1 MGPGR
6 VIGDA
11 FFGGVVMPTINETQD
26 IGSSTMKWR
35 YIYAKEFMGNI
46 DPDKILGDGLV
57 SIASGGTNQSSFTSN
72 RLVWFNGT
80 SLASAAS
87 IYTNGSVLTV
97 NGTAAPSGSTKFEVL
112 GNSRISSSQSGAGR
126 DISLE
131 LWRGTSASWK
141 FLNTSG
147 TLKLQNNY
155 VSSAGSYFDVL
166 TFAYNTGHITVTK
179 GNFYPLDGNTTQS
192 LGKDNARW
200 DIYAT
205 NVDSGTIYVEGAA
218 QFDGPVMAQSTL
230 RVTGASTFI
239 GTTTFSNN
247 TTTTGVATFNGNVQ
261 MNSSVSADSLTAGSL
276 LVNGNTSLVNNTSS
290 GHILPHATGT
300 YDIGS
305 SALKYREIYAGAM
318 YATQFYGNAT
328 TATGW
333 KSNLSLTIGNKT
345 IAFNGDEGSVTYTLA
360 DIGVSDSGHTH
371 TKIVTEGDNRSVAT
385 APNDYNDS
393 ALKFRGIKTN
403 ATIGSPSDNTYAYLV
418 GLRGWSGY
426 TGGNAHEFAFHNS
439 GISWR
444 HGATSWNAWHDLVYA
459 PNKTAV
465 GSVKHPVYVDVY
477 GQVKVCNDAASTSTQ
492 YLETVS
498 AAGSIGF
505 YSNGSNAI
513 GIHLIDKA
521 GSIYYPFRFSTTG
534 SSMPNVGVYTNIMF
548 NEGKEP
554 YLYGATG
561 SSSSARAWF
570 SVTGS
575 NPTPPTDG
583 NHIVIT
589 SANRGYIQYQA
600 PYQQTPYTDGTA
612 GTTIVTGNNQ
622 FFFFQYSYNASTT
635 ARLSKYDYFY
645 LPATAAGKTANN
657 GYAILTSKNSVTVS
671 QGGTGRS
678 SWTANH
684 FVYSSGT
691 TTLKNTAGITTDG
704 SSIEITADKP
714 TITLTTNFQNNNTYS
729 QALFK
734 YDSFVDAFRFTIY
747 DNKDA
752 TSACSN
758 YELRFYGPKSLNT
771 SIDNLLELWVTNYNT
786 QTTAA
791 TYDAY
796 PILHE
801 GNWHKRIFANLNI
814 NRTTLTVASSA
825 WSVVP
830 SGCVDIFGLSFK
842 DTGLSTDTG
851 DWRMWLASP
860 SSGQTTLNMRIDG
873 TFQAGEFIGNASSAT
888 KATQD
893 GDGNTIASTYLK
905 LTGGTLTGA
914 LTASGGIWAPSI
926 ELQATTPYIDFH
938 YNNDTSDYSYRLIA
952 SHTDGIHLQQAS
964 GNCWLYLGN
973 GTGNAGIYWQT
984 YGGGWYMSDD
994 TWIRSYG
1001 SKSIYHNA
1009 GTLRTDGTL
1018 QVGANPIIF
1027 ASTTNDHTSV
1037 CSHLS
1042 GAEAWHSAIEI
1053 RERDRLGA
1061 NCSGYTSSPRLG
1073 FHWGNRCAGTIGLED
1088 DNVIRFRNQGG
1099 GSYKTIQAGAV
1110 WGAVW
1115 NDYVEYR
1122 EADSVQPG
1130 YCYKETISGIMTKTT
1145 ARLEPGVK
1153 LASDTYGMAIGET
1166 EKAKTPISVS
1176 GRVLAYPYR
1185 DKNLYTLGAA
1195 VCSAPNGTVDIMT
1208 REEIMMYPERIVGT
1222 VSEIPNY
1229 TIWYAGGN
1237 SSHGDQPIE
1246 VKGRI
1251 WIYVK

>member
-1 MGPGR
+1 MATLKDSMVMGPSR

-11 FFGGVVMPTINETQD
+11 FFGGVVMPTITETQD

-35 YIYAKEFMGNI
+35 YIYAKEIMGNI
-46 DPDKILGDGLV
+46 DPDKVLGDGLV
-57 SIASGGTNQSSFTSN
+57 AIKSGGTNSGSQTSN
-72 RLVWFNGT
+72 RVNWFNGT
-80 SLASAAS
+80 GIVSAAN
-87 IYTNGSVLTV
+87 IWTDGSKLTV
-97 NGTAAPSGSTKFEVL
+97 NGTAQPSGSTKFEVV
-112 GNSRISSSQSGAGR
+112 GNSRISSAQSGSGG

-131 LWRGTSASWK
+131 LWRGSASSWK
-141 FLNTSG
+141 FLNDNG

-155 VSSAGSYFDVL
+155 TTSAGSYFDVL
-166 TFAYNTGHITVTK
+166 TAAYNTGHITVTK
-179 GNFYPLDGNTTQS
+179 GSVYPLDGNTAQS

-218 QFDGPVMAQSTL
+218 QFDGAIMAQSTL

-239 GTTTFSNN
+239 GAATFNNN

-333 KSNLSLTIGNKT
+333 KSDLSLTIGNKT

-371 TKIVTEGDNRSVAT
+371 TKIVTEGDNRGTAT
-385 APNDYNDS
+385 TPNDYSN
-393 ALKFRGIKTN
+393 AIRFRGLKTK
-403 ATIGSPSDNTYAYLV
+403 AAIGTPTADSFAYLV
-418 GLRGWSGY
+418 GLRGWSDSS
-426 TGGNAHEFAFHNS
+426 GGESHELAFHNS

-444 HGATSWNAWHDLVYA
+444 HGATTSWGNWYDLVYTT
-459 PNKTAV
+459 NKTAI
-465 GSVKHPVYVDVY
+465 GSVKHPVYVDAY
-477 GQVKVCNDAASTSTQ
+477 GEVKVCNDATSTSSQ

-498 AAGSIGF
+498 AGGAIGV
-505 YSNGSNAI
+505 YSNGSNTV
-513 GIHLIDKA
+513 GIYIIDK
-521 GSIYYPFRFSTTG
+521 GGTSYYPFRFTTTG
-534 SSMPNVGVYTNIMF
+534 SSMPNTSVYSNIMF
-548 NEGKEP
+548 NNGTEP
-554 YLYGATG
+554 YLYGKSG
-561 SSSSARAWF
+561 WSSSARAWF
-570 SVTGS
+570 SGTAYTGAV
-575 NPTPPTDG
+575 PTDTG
-583 NHIVIT
+583 TQLIML
-589 SANRGYIQYQA
+589 SANRGSIQYNF
-600 PYQQTPYTDGTA
+600 PYQQKHYKNGTLD
-612 GTTIVTGNNQ
+612 TSTVTGNNS
-622 FFFFQYSYNASTT
+622 FFFLQYSYSNSTS
-635 ARLSKYDYFY
+635 ARLSYYDSFY
-645 LPATAAGKTANN
+645 LPKTAAGKTTNN
-657 GYAILTSKNSVTVS
+657 SYAILTSKNSVTVS

-684 FVYSSGT
+684 FVYSSDT
-691 TTLKNTAGITTDG
+691 TTLENTAGITTDG

-752 TSACSN
+752 IGACNN

-771 SIDNLLELWVTNYNT
+771 SIDNLLELWVGDHNAQTYNG
-786 QTTAA
+786 
-791 TYDAY
+791 Y

-801 GNWHKRIFANLNI
+801 GNWHKRIFANQNI
-814 NRTTLTVASSA
+814 NRNVLTVTSSS

-860 SSGQTTLNMRIDG
+860 SSGSTTLNMRIDG
-873 TFQAGEFIGNASSAT
+873 TFEASGFIGNASSAT

-973 GTGNAGIYWQT
+973 GTGLAGIYWQT
-984 YGGGWYMSDD
+984 YGGGWYMED
-994 TWIRSYG
+994 TTWLRSYA
-1001 SKSIYHNA
+1001 SKSVYTGTGIVRSDRVDGGGWIA
-1009 GTLRTDGTL
+1009 GTHQGAFQAYAATSGSAGSYYQGWYVGKTPSGAWSWGVLAGYNDCYFCYGTDG
-1018 QVGANPIIF
+1018 NY
-1027 ASTTNDHTSV
+1027 N
-1037 CSHLS
+1037 S
-1042 GAEAWHSAIEI
+1042 GNNTAA
-1053 RERDRLGA
+1053 
-1061 NCSGYTSSPRLG
+1061 
-1073 FHWGNRCAGTIGLED
+1073 TIK
-1088 DNVIRFRNQGG
+1088 F
-1099 GSYKTIQAGAV
+1099 GSDGKVYS
-1110 WGAVW
+1110 AVW
-1115 NDYVEYR
+1115 NDYAEYR
-1122 EADSVQPG
+1122 MSE
-1130 YCYKETISGIMTKTT
+1130 ET
-1145 ARLEPGVK
+1145 EPGRATAPDEKGMRQRTTQRLQVGVRIV
-1153 LASDTYGMAIGET
+1153 SDTYGMAIGET
-1166 EKAKTPISVS
+1166 DKAKTPMGLV
-1176 GRVLAYPYR
+1176 GRVLVYPYK
-1185 DKNLYTLGAA
+1185 DITEYHVGDC

-1208 REEIMMYPERIVGT
+1208 REEIRERPECIIGT
-1222 VSEIPNY
+1222 VDEIPDYDTWDGTLSLATNGK
-1229 TIWYAGGN
+1229 TGHKI
-1237 SSHGDQPIE
+1237 P

-1251 WIYVK
+1251 WIDIK